1 MAEPEPDSFET
12 ERMLQQLGTGNE
24 QAFDQLFG
32 KHRSALRRFVALRL
46 DPRLRP
52 RVDPSD
58 VVQETQLEA
67 FRRLPD
73 YLERRP
79 MPFRLWLRKT
89 AYERLLKTHR
99 HHAETARRSVAR
111 EVALPDDSSLLLG
124 QQLQATGPSPSE
136 QLAQRELI
144 RRVRQAVSRLPD
156 MDREI
161 LFMRYF
167 EEQSYHDL
175 SCVLEIDPAAA
186 RKRYGRALLRLRE
199 LLYESGLP
207 ESDP

>member
-1 MAEPEPDSFET
+1 MDEPARDSSET
-12 ERMLQQLGTGNE
+12 ERMLQQLGAGNE
-24 QAFDQLFG
+24 EAFEQLFDR
-32 KHRSALRRFVALRL
+32 HRSALRHFVALRL
-46 DPRLRP
+46 DPRLRQ

-89 AYERLLKTHR
+89 AYERLLKVHR
-99 HHAETARRSVAR
+99 HHAETARRAVAR
-111 EVALPDDSSLLLG
+111 EVALPDDSSL
-124 QQLQATGPSPSE
+124 
-136 QLAQRELI
+136 QLAQQLEATGSTPSEHLAREELI
-144 RRVRQAVSRLPD
+144 RRVRQAVARLPD
-156 MDREI
+156 IDREI
-161 LFMRYF
+161 LFMHYF
-167 EEQSYHDL
+167 EGQSYQDV

-199 LLYESGLP
+199 LLHESGLP
-207 ESDP
+207 ESEP